1 MAGAM
6 EADFPA
12 NLSVLIFFAR
22 VIQRD
27 LYLRIFHLVVVLHD
41 GLDRIHLDRPG
52 FRVERAAQVLL
63 RLEVLARGHRDRV
76 FHRPDHNLRVDV
88 LLAAQRFDLLL

>member
-27 LYLRIFHLVVVLHD
+27 LDLRIFHLVVVLHD
-41 GLDRIHLDRPG
+41 GLHRIYLDRPRL
-52 FRVERAAQVLL
+52 RVEHAAQVFL
-63 RLEVLARGHRDRV
+63 RLQIFPRGHRDGI
-76 FHRPDHNLRVDV
+76 FHRPDHDLRVDV